1 MKVYNNILLND
12 EEDNEDEDEN
22 EDEES
27 DSEIGCLQDLTRN
40 LKETSKVRQAMVST

>member
-12 EEDNEDEDEN
+12 EEDDEDEN

-27 DSEIGCLQDLTRN
+27 DSEIGCLQDMTRN
-40 LKETSKVRQAMVST
+40 LKETSKVRQAMVSA